1 MVFGC
6 YSLASIGTGLITFK
20 DCPEEADSLA
30 EVALPSRRRPPR
42 RLRKEAEAPAR
53 VLLQEV
59 KEAMSELR
67 AKGVYP
73 QK

>member
-30 EVALPSRRRPPR
+30 EVALPSRRPPR
-42 RLRKEAEAPAR
+42 RLRREADAPAR

-73 QK
+73 KQ

>member
-30 EVALPSRRRPPR
+30 EVALPSRRRP
-42 RLRKEAEAPAR
+42 RLRKEANAPAR

-73 QK
+73 KK

>member
-30 EVALPSRRRPPR
+30 EVALPSRRPPR
-42 RLRKEAEAPAR
+42 RLRREADTPAR

-73 QK
+73 KK

>member
-30 EVALPSRRRPPR
+30 EAALPSRRPPR
-42 RLRKEAEAPAR
+42 RLRREADAPAR

-73 QK
+73 KK